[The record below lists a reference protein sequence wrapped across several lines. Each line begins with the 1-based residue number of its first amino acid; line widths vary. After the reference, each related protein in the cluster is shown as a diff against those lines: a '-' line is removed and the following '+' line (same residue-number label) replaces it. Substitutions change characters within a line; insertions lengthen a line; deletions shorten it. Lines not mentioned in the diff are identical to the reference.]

1 MKYTEIIE
9 KLQKEEKG
17 KIIIVKCGAFFVSLG
32 KDAVILHKL
41 LGLKI
46 TCQKSK
52 LCKVG
57 VPVSSIF
64 NYVDSLEKLGYSFNI
79 YSYESKT
86 KEIKL
91 EYTFEGKEIYEDNSC
106 LDCKKCSGYNPWKD
120 DDQRAIFKK
129 LAERSKKDGKGTSV
143 NT

>member
-32 KDAVILHKL
+32 KDAVILNKL

-57 VPVSSIF
+57 VPVSSIL

-91 EYTFEGKEIYEDNSC
+91 EYTFEGKEIEESRSC
-106 LDCKKCSGYNPWKD
+106 LECSKCSRYNLWKD
-120 DDQRAIFKK
+120 NNERAIFKK
-129 LAERSKKDGKGTSV
+129 LGERSKKDGKGASV

>member
-46 TCQKSK
+46 
-52 LCKVG
+52 
-57 VPVSSIF
+57 
-64 NYVDSLEKLGYSFNI
+64 
-79 YSYESKT
+79 
-86 KEIKL
+86 
-91 EYTFEGKEIYEDNSC
+91 
-106 LDCKKCSGYNPWKD
+106 
-120 DDQRAIFKK
+120 R
-129 LAERSKKDGKGTSV
+129 
-143 NT
+143 

>member
-17 KIIIVKCGAFFVSLG
+17 KIIIVKFGAFFVSLG
-32 KDAVILHKL
+32 KDAVIMHKL

-52 LCKVG
+52 ICKVG

-64 NYVDSLEKLGYSFNI
+64 NYVDSLEKLGYNFNI